1 MLITELLPNQQLTI
15 QCKYSQ
21 DYINRLRTIPSASF
35 DRDSKRWFIAKQDV
49 DLYESTF
56 KGEIV
61 WKTPLWVIKGEP
73 MPDMTKMYQI
83 PDDIV
88 CPPAKITPYAH
99 QDFGVRFMIDRLN
112 QHGFVINADD
122 VGIGKTLQA
131 ILTTKHM
138 ADREGIDKIIIICKK
153 SIKTQWIR
161 EIQKFSDLGDDF
173 LLQTVDGTK
182 AQRQK
187 AYQAFAQAPRGILVI
202 NYHLILHDV
211 QELMNLG
218 FEMMLVDEAHCVKA
232 RSGKLNHAIK
242 QVAHACQY
250 IIFLTGTPIMSR
262 PDDIFGVVQIANEL
276 YFGKWSAFKKRH
288 IKEEFSGHFTNV
300 VGYKELDVLREKVQD
315 ILIRRTEYEVAI
327 SLPSTVMHR
336 VDCDLDATQKKLLE
350 AVRRKQD
357 TYRLEMDQISKEA
370 KGQALTKEQQLK
382 LDKLDAQ
389 LKGLIAA
396 DQAVANDP
404 RLFLRS
410 RSHVMR
416 YEFGSL
422 VPASYK
428 QSAKT
433 EALLDIVEE
442 ILDAGEKVIIFSK
455 FETAVDML
463 KEDIES
469 KLKCHALTYSGS
481 VNSDDREQAVQLF
494 MTDPDYPVLIG
505 SDALS
510 EGVNLQAGRH
520 VIHYEQTDTPAIKT
534 QRNGRVRRA
543 SSTYQTVFVHD
554 LITEQSRDVERLA
567 NLERAMGLV
576 DGVVSVDAA
585 QSAALRQV
593 IA

>member
-1 MLITELLPNQQLTI
+1 MLITELLPNQQLAI

-138 ADREGIDKIIIICKK
+138 ADHEGIDKIIIICKK

-161 EIQKFSDLGDDF
+161 EIQKFSDLGGHF

-187 AYQAFAQAPRGILVI
+187 AYQAFGQAKRGILVI

-211 QELMNLG
+211 QELTNLG
-218 FEMMLVDEAHCVKA
+218 FEMMLIDEAHCVKA
-232 RSGKLNHAIK
+232 RTGKLNKAIK
-242 QVAHACQY
+242 DVAHNCQY

-276 YFGKWSAFKKRH
+276 YFGKWNTFKKNH
-288 IKEEFSGHFTNV
+288 IKEEFTGHFVNV
-300 VGYKELDVLREKVQD
+300 VGYKNLDVLREKVQE

-410 RSHVMR
+410 RSYVMR
-416 YEFGSL
+416 HEFGSL

-428 QSAKT
+428 RSAKM
-433 EALLDIVEE
+433 EALIELAEE
-442 ILDAGEKVIIFSK
+442 ILDAGEKLIIFSK
-455 FETAVDML
+455 FETAVDLMKDEL
-463 KEDIES
+463 QQAF
-469 KLKCHALTYSGS
+469 KLPVLTYSGA
-481 VNSDDREQAVQLF
+481 VSDEDREIAIQLF
-494 MTDPDYPVLIG
+494 NNDVDHRILIG
-505 SDALS
+505 TDAMA
-510 EGVNLQAGRH
+510 EGLNLQVARH
-520 VIHYEQTDTPAIKT
+520 VIHFDQCDTPAIKT